1 MEKSYEMVYEE
12 HTSDE
17 FELVISILESY
28 AHDIRKVLNSPYVKL
43 SNEDRIKEAKRL
55 LKEFKENKMTS
66 WFEEGTITYIV
77 EELEK
82 EIMDY
87 EQRTDNQR

>member
-17 FELVISILESY
+17 YELVISILESY
-28 AHDIRKVLNSPYVKL
+28 AHDIRKALYSPYIKLNNEERVKE
-43 SNEDRIKEAKRL
+43 SRRL
-55 LKEFKENKMTS
+55 LKEFKENKMTN

-82 EIMDY
+82 EIMEY
-87 EQRTDNQR
+87 EQRTVNQR

>member
-17 FELVISILESY
+17 YELVISILESY

-43 SNEDRIKEAKRL
+43 SNEDRVKEARRL
-55 LKEFKENKMTS
+55 LKEFKKNKMTN

-82 EIMDY
+82 EIKNY
-87 EQRTDNQR
+87 EQNL

>member
-17 FELVISILESY
+17 YELVISILESY
-28 AHDIRKVLNSPYVKL
+28 AHDIRKALHSPYVKL
-43 SNEDRIKEAKRL
+43 NNEERVKEARRL
-55 LKEFKENKMTS
+55 LKEFKENKMTN

-82 EIMDY
+82 EIMEY
-87 EQRTDNQR
+87 EQRTVNK